1 MSCICHVAGE
11 FPILGSLG
19 IISANLRT
27 NVDVVVTEGGL
38 VLYGP
43 AFGDLSIS
51 AYAPL
56 SDNERNSLGCPA
68 RAGASF
74 NWDRRY
80 ACDDT
85 GGNIAVYFIPRGK
98 IRSYKEGEVTG
109 NITMTEIVRYPFF
122 SASAGSGPATPYLI
136 EDHVDA
142 YNFSYSGGPIPISP
156 SDATHEKSL
165 SIFGGI
171 LPTGSRLY
179 LQSFSWEYTPP
190 NVPNVS
196 YSFLFSYSENTP

>member
-1 MSCICHVAGE
+1 MSCICHVSGE

-27 NVDVVVTEGGL
+27 NTDVIVTEGGL
-38 VLYGP
+38 ILYGP

-56 SDNERNSLGCPA
+56 SDDERTSLGCPA
-68 RAGASF
+68 RAGVSY

-80 ACDDT
+80 ACE
-85 GGNIAVYFIPRGK
+85 GVGNMDVYFIPRGK
-98 IRSYKEGEVTG
+98 IRSYKEGDITAA
-109 NITMTEIVRYPFF
+109 ITMTEIVRYPFF

-142 YNFSYSGGPIPISP
+142 YNFTYSGDPIAISS
-156 SDATHEKSL
+156 SDATNEKNV